1 MSKPSFPDANAR
13 KVCWGARDAYF
24 DCLTANN
31 DEESKCKE
39 LKQAFEANCSKAWAK
54 YFLRRRHFLKYKDE
68 LTTGGFIPTE
78 NEDS

>member
-39 LKQAFEANCSKAWAK
+39 LKQAFEANCSKAWVSF
-54 YFLRRRHFLKYKDE
+54 YFLQSDVKY
-68 LTTGGFIPTE
+68 GFE
-78 NEDS
+78 WNR